1 MAEQPDNKPKTA
13 HEPDLLDHNY
23 DGIQEYDNPTP
34 GWWHLI
40 FWGTIIWSVIY
51 VVIWHLTPLIPDRIT
66 RLETTRQVAV
76 EKQFAQLM
84 TIDDEITKVRTV
96 MGDENWLN
104 QGASVF
110 AGTCTLCHGPEG
122 QGLIGPNLTD
132 SSYKNLTDLTGM
144 IDVVTNGAANG
155 AMPANKNLLS
165 DNEIALVVG
174 YVASLRGKNLTGPRG
189 AEGEEIP
196 PFPEPIAADAVP
208 STEDQGG

>member
-1 MAEQPDNKPKTA
+1 MAEKNP
-13 HEPDLLDHNY
+13 ELLDHNY

-40 FWGTIIWSVIY
+40 FWGTIVWSVIY
-51 VVIWHLTPLIPDRIT
+51 VVVWHLTPLIPDRIT
-66 RLETTRQVAV
+66 RLENTRQLAI

-84 TIDDEITKVRTV
+84 TIDDQVTKVRTV
-96 MGDENWLN
+96 MGDENWLE

-132 SSYKNLTDLTGM
+132 NHYKNLTDLAGM

-155 AMPANKNLLS
+155 AMPANVNLL
-165 DNEIALVVG
+165 DENEIALVVG
-174 YVASLRGKNLTGPRG
+174 YVASLRGKMLEGPRG
-189 AEGEEIP
+189 VEGEEIP
-196 PFPEPIAADAVP
+196 PFQDPISA
-208 STEDQGG
+208 DQGG